1 MIHMANKIQTG
12 QKEKTAPEAENRKQL
27 EEYYMALRM
36 IDQQMKQAQKQ
47 MAMIEQQATDLE
59 GTKEALED
67 LSKVEPGT
75 EILVPVASGV
85 FAKATLADASKLIV
99 NIGANTS
106 VTKGLED
113 VKKIIEQQ
121 AEEIRKIESEIGSQI
136 QSMASQ
142 AQMIEQEMNRLT

>member
-1 MIHMANKIQTG
+1 MIHMANKTQTG
-12 QKEKTAPEAENRKQL
+12 REEKAAPDAENRKQL

-36 IDQQMKQAQKQ
+36 INQQMKQAQKQ

-106 VTKGLED
+106 ITKGLED

-136 QSMASQ
+136 QAMANQ
-142 AQMIEQEMNRLT
+142 AQMIEQEMNRLA